1 MGLMSHRTRSL
12 ALTFALGLLFGACGK
27 DANTQM
33 CLDEFKQ
40 FETAMAAKDDK
51 AAELAGGIY
60 QSCGISCDITKDEEA
75 CGAFKKVTEVMCE
88 NGGKDTCQKLCD
100 SGKGN
105 SEKPEKNEH
114 ACKALAAM
122 K

>member
-1 MGLMSHRTRSL
+1 MPHRTWLL
-12 ALTFALGLLFGACGK
+12 AIATALVLPACGK
-27 DANTQM
+27 DANTQI

-40 FETAMAAKDDK
+40 FEEAVAAKDNK
-51 AAELAGGIY
+51 AQQLAGGVY

-75 CGAFKKVTEVMCE
+75 CAGFKRVTEVICE
-88 NGGKDTCQKLCD
+88 MEGKERCEELCNK
-100 SGKGN
+100 GKGN

-114 ACKALAAM
+114 ACAALAAM

>member
-1 MGLMSHRTRSL
+1 MHQRTTSL
-12 ALTFALGLLFGACGK
+12 AFTLALALLGCGK
-27 DANTQM
+27 DANTQL

-40 FETAMAAKDDK
+40 FEAAVTAKDNK
-51 AAELAGGIY
+51 AQELAGGLY
-60 QSCGISCDITKDEEA
+60 QTCGISCDITKDEEA
-75 CGAFKKVTEVMCE
+75 CGAFKKVTEVICE
-88 NGGKDTCQKLCD
+88 KEGKEACQKLCD

-114 ACKALAAM
+114 ACAALKAM

>member
-1 MGLMSHRTRSL
+1 MSHRTRSL
-12 ALTFALGLLFGACGK
+12 AFTFALGLLFGACGK

-40 FETAMAAKDDK
+40 FEAAMAAKDEK
-51 AAELAGGIY
+51 AKALAGGIY

-75 CGAFKKVTEVMCE
+75 CGAFKKVTEVLCE
-88 NGGKDTCQKLCD
+88 KEGKEACQKLCD

-105 SEKPEKNEH
+105 TEKPEKNEH